1 MITLIS
7 TLLSFLAGGLPQL
20 MSFFKDRSD
29 KAHEL
34 QILQMQN
41 ERDLELRKAGLASQQ
56 KIEEIRTEQ
65 INIQAHQ
72 SSIAE
77 MYKHDVEI
85 GKGASRW
92 IINLRASVRPVIT
105 YGMFLLLCFVNAWG
119 AYYAVQTGV
128 EFQDALMM
136 LWNEDTQI
144 IWSSIIAFWFGS
156 QAFSKR

>member
-1 MITLIS
+1 MITLVS

-20 MSFFKDRSD
+20 LAFFRDRSD

-34 QILQMQN
+34 QILKLQN
-41 ERDLELRKAGLASQQ
+41 ERELELRKAGLASQER
-56 KIEEIRTEQ
+56 IEEIHTDQ
-65 INIQAHQ
+65 ISIQAHQ

-128 EFQDALMM
+128 EFHDALMM